1 MPKLVLVHPT
11 GQEDWAVHGGPGE
24 GQCGA
29 GSENRGSSPCRVT
42 PPVLALTV
50 DFSCPKHGA
59 KQQGPGIVVGQ
70 WVRYPI
76 KVHLKGGYRPATE
89 PEVQTVPL
97 SLEAFIYV

>member
-1 MPKLVLVHPT
+1 LSPRAQLVFT
-11 GQEDWAVHGGPGE
+11 
-24 GQCGA
+24 
-29 GSENRGSSPCRVT
+29 
-42 PPVLALTV
+42 
-50 DFSCPKHGA
+50 FKHGA